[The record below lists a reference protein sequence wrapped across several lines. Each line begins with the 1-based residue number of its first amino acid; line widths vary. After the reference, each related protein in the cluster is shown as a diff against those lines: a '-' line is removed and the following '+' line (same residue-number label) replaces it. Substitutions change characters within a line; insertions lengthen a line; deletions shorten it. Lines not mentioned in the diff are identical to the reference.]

1 MNKTILVTGSTDGIG
16 LETAKALREKGHTVL
31 LHGRNRQKL
40 DKAETDLLAIPA
52 NAGVETFQADFS
64 KLTEVAQMASEIRNG
79 HNKIDV
85 LINNAG
91 IFRSSV
97 DLTDDGLD
105 IRFAVNLLAPYL
117 LTREL
122 LPLMDVSSRVVN
134 LSSAAQAPV
143 NLNALEGKARL
154 SPMDAYA
161 QSKLALTMWTRFL
174 AGELGAEGPVIVAV
188 NPGSL
193 LASKMVKE
201 GFGVA
206 GNDLGIG
213 VDILLR
219 AALSDAFTGAS
230 GKYFDN
236 DGGRFSDPHPDG
248 LNETKTAKLMQT
260 VEALT
265 SRVV

>member
-1 MNKTILVTGSTDGIG
+1 MSMTILVTGSTDGIG

-31 LHGRNRQKL
+31 LHGRNLQKL
-40 DKAETDLLAIPA
+40 EAAKADLLKIPSSA
-52 NAGVETFQADFS
+52 DVEAFQSDFS
-64 KLTEVAQMASEIRNG
+64 KLAEVTRMAAEIRKR
-79 HNKIDV
+79 HERIDV

-91 IFRSSV
+91 IFRTPV
-97 DLTDDGLD
+97 ELTDDGLD
-105 IRFAVNLLAPYL
+105 IRFVVNLLAPYL

-122 LPLMDVSSRVVN
+122 LPLMDGSSRVVN

-143 NLNALEGKARL
+143 SLDALEGQVRL

-174 AGELGAEGPVIVAV
+174 AGVLGAEGPVVVAV

-201 GFGVA
+201 GFGVS
-206 GNDLGIG
+206 GKDLGIG

-219 AALSDAFTGAS
+219 AALSDMFANAT

-248 LNETKTAKLMQT
+248 LSDTKTAKLMKA
-260 VEALT
+260 VEGLVSKAG
-265 SRVV
+265 